1 MAGHL
6 LVVGEALVEIM
17 RPRRGLPLDVP
28 GPFEGP
34 FPSGAPAIAA
44 DAAARSGTNVAL
56 IATVGNDPF
65 GRLLVTRLSAGGVN
79 TAGIQIVDDAVTGVA
94 FVAYDQAGQREFV
107 FHVANAAPSRL
118 RPSDLGS
125 APEGASWIHVSG
137 SSLAL
142 SDRLAATVLT
152 AVERVLAVGGS
163 VCFDPNWRVGSAGA
177 TVALQG
183 AERLLEVAKL
193 VLPSVGE
200 LEALGTSAVAL
211 ARRGVLVCETDG
223 SNGARLYQGNST
235 TLIPGIATQEID
247 PTGAGDVFSGTFLAV
262 FMATADPLRAAHA
275 ANAAAAAHVMTM
287 GPMAPLAGNF
297 SPPSAGEDSQGGE
310 ARGRLANE

>member
-17 RPRRGLPLDVP
+17 RPRRGTALNVP

-44 DAAARSGTNVAL
+44 DAAARGGVDVTL
-56 IATVGNDPF
+56 IAAVGDDPF

-79 TAGIQIVDDAVTGVA
+79 TAGVRVVNDAVTGVA

-118 RPSDLGS
+118 RPPDLGS
-125 APEGASWIHVSG
+125 APEDATWIHVSG

-142 SDRLAATVLT
+142 SDSLAVTVLT
-152 AVERVLAVGGS
+152 AVERVLAAGGS
-163 VCFDPNWRVGSAGA
+163 VSFDPNLRAGSAGA
-177 TVALQG
+177 TVVLPG
-183 AERLLEVAKL
+183 AERLLEVATL

-223 SNGARLYQGNST
+223 SNGARLYQGGST
-235 TLIPGIATQEID
+235 TLIPGIETQEID

-262 FMATADPLRAAHA
+262 FMATADPLRAAHV
-275 ANAAAAAHVMTM
+275 ANAAAAAHVMTL
-287 GPMAPLAGNF
+287 GPMSPLASSF
-297 SPPSAGEDSQGGE
+297 SPSPIGEE
-310 ARGRLANE
+310 

>member
-1 MAGHL
+1 
-6 LVVGEALVEIM
+6 VGEALVEIM

-44 DAAARSGTNVAL
+44 DAAARSGADVTL

-65 GRLLVTRLSAGGVN
+65 GRLLISRLSAGRVN
-79 TAGIQIVDDAVTGVA
+79 TANMRILDDAVTGVA
-94 FVAYDQAGQREFV
+94 FVAYDQTGSREFV
-107 FHVANAAPSRL
+107 YHVANAAPARL

-125 APEGASWIHVSG
+125 TPEGATWIHVSG

-142 SDRLAATVLT
+142 SESLAATVLT
-152 AVERVLAVGGS
+152 AVERVRDIGGS
-163 VCFDPNWRVGSAGA
+163 VCFDPNWRAGAAGA
-177 TVALQG
+177 TAALSG
-183 AERLLEVAKL
+183 AERLLEVASL

-223 SNGARLYQGNST
+223 SNGARLYQGDSMT
-235 TLIPGIATQEID
+235 MIPGIATQEID

-262 FMATADPLRAAHA
+262 FMATADPVRAAQA
-275 ANAAAAAHVMTM
+275 ANAAAATHVMTM
-287 GPMAPLAGNF
+287 GPMAPLVGNF
-297 SPPSAGEDSQGGE
+297 SPPA
-310 ARGRLANE
+310 AREQS

>member
-44 DAAARSGTNVAL
+44 DAAARSGADVTL
-56 IATVGNDPF
+56 LATVGNDPF
-65 GRLLVTRLSAGGVN
+65 GRLLLTRLSAGGVN
-79 TAGIQIVDDAVTGVA
+79 TAGVRILDDAVTGVA
-94 FVAYDQAGQREFV
+94 FVAYDQAGRREFV

-125 APEGASWIHVSG
+125 APEGATWIHVSG

-152 AVERVLAVGGS
+152 AVERVLAAGGS
-163 VCFDPNWRVGSAGA
+163 VSFDPDWRAGSAGA
-177 TVALQG
+177 TALLPG
-183 AERLLEVAKL
+183 AERLLEVATL

-211 ARRGVLVCETDG
+211 ARRGVLVCEKDG
-223 SNGARLYQGNST
+223 SNGARLYRGDST
-235 TLIPGIATQEID
+235 TLIPGIETQEID

-262 FMATADPLRAAHA
+262 FMATADPLRAAQA
-275 ANAAAAAHVMTM
+275 ANAAAAVHVGTL
-287 GPMAPLAGNF
+287 GPMAPLVGNS
-297 SPPSAGEDSQGGE
+297 SPPSAGEESH
-310 ARGRLANE
+310 R